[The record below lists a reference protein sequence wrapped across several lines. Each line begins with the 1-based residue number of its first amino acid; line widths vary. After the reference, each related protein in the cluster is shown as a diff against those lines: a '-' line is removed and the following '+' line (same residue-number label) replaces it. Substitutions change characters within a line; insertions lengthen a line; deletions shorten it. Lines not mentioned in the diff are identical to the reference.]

1 MTERRRLLACVRGGF
16 ITDPHRGLVPP
27 ENRVLSCVSYVDF
40 VEWTHALQPDD
51 TVVLWGEG
59 EPLLVPRLDDM
70 VRFAAHMHH
79 VVLETNGTLL
89 YRDRCES
96 LLHAGLGEVR
106 VVLGRSNHTYF
117 DFEDVPRPTRLERDH
132 HGGIFE
138 NLAALM
144 SEVRLHDVK
153 FTLTVTYLLDAL
165 TLPLLVDNTML
176 LCGIGVS
183 KVRVVR
189 VEDVPVK
196 ALRAE
201 LVLAR
206 DVADDYGVVV
216 SYEAR
221 VPRRRPDEE
230 VQ

>member
-1 MTERRRLLACVRGGF
+1 MTERRRLLACLRKDF
-16 ITDPHRGLVPP
+16 TTDPHRGLAPP
-27 ENRVLSCVSYVDF
+27 ENRLSSCTSYYEF
-40 VEWTHALQPDD
+40 VEWTHALKHDD
-51 TVVLWGEG
+51 VIVLWGEG
-59 EPLLVPRLDDM
+59 EPLLVPRIDEM
-70 VRFAAHMHH
+70 VWFAAARRR

-89 YRDRCES
+89 YRDRVEE

-106 VVLGRSNHTYF
+106 VVMGRTVRLL
-117 DFEDVPRPTRLERDH
+117 DVDEPTPTHLERDH
-132 HGGIFE
+132 HGAILE
-138 NLAALM
+138 NLAGLM
-144 SEVRLHDVK
+144 GEVRVHDVK
-153 FTLTVTYLLDAL
+153 LDLTVTYLLDAL

-216 SYEAR
+216 TYEAR
-221 VPRRRPDEE
+221 VPRRRPVEE